1 VIDPRQQRAKMIMR
15 CSVARR
21 WRDVFHAPRPPCK
34 KLGFGGGETDIP
46 LLGLPVLDPDRW
58 GTRDDSKR
66 GRFGGIGGMLAFP
79 YHTAVLQSL
88 VRRDRV
94 GVHAGQR
101 IRERG
106 NRGTE

>member
-1 VIDPRQQRAKMIMR
+1 MIDPRQQRAKMIMR
-15 CSVARR
+15 CSVASR

-46 LLGLPVLDPDRW
+46 LLGLPVLAPDRW

-79 YHTAVLQSL
+79 CHTAVLQSPT
-88 VRRDRV
+88 
-94 GVHAGQR
+94 GKAGQSGCSCR
-101 IRERG
+101 PANSGEG
-106 NRGTE
+106 E